1 MDKKSNSNERKKYME
16 PLVRE
21 LIVIPA
27 TKDMYIFGN
36 KNRQLRVASYSRVST
51 DFEEQLTSFHAQKSY
66 YTDLIMRTPEWKL
79 AGTYADEGI
88 SGASAEKRPD
98 FMKMIRHCKKGKI
111 DLIIT
116 KSISRFARNTLD
128 SIKYVRKLKAMGVG
142 VLFEKENI
150 NTLEENSEVIL
161 TILSSLAQEELNSL
175 SLNVKMGKRMAMQEG
190 RAKFRYNNCY
200 AYRKGADGEP
210 EIIPEEAEIIKLIYK
225 LYLNGRGVTTIVS
238 ELNEKK
244 ISSHSKDGIWRTSTI
259 QSILENERYCGDM
272 LLQKTFI
279 TDPISKKVR
288 KNNGELPKYLI
299 RNNHPAIISR
309 ETYEEVQT
317 EKARRASKKKISEKS
332 VTQQSRYSGLYA
344 LNEILICGE
353 CLTPYRRVVWT
364 NPKTKA
370 KKAVWRCINRIDNGT
385 KYCKDS
391 ISVDETNLH
400 TAIMDAINTTRGSR
414 QQVIPY
420 FIEQLRKTYQELPTE
435 KLDIEQVEQRI
446 EELKTAT
453 MALIQESILGNSVG
467 ENESRLRAM
476 SDEIKA
482 LSDMIND
489 YKNRK
494 SETDIENKLSSLEE
508 TLYSEPDE
516 SNEYDDDLVRQLI
529 DTIKVMKNDKLII
542 TFKCG
547 ITYEQTLQRTMRR
560 SNAA

>member
-1 MDKKSNSNERKKYME
+1 METLERK
-16 PLVRE
+16 LV
-21 LIVIPA
+21 VIPA
-27 TKDMYIFGN
+27 TKDMYIFGSR
-36 KNRQLRVASYSRVST
+36 NRQLRVASYSRVST

-98 FMKMIRHCKKGKI
+98 FMKMIRHCKNGKI

-175 SLNVKMGKRMAMQEG
+175 SLNIKMGKRMAMQEG
-190 RAKFRYNNCY
+190 RAKFRYANCY
-200 AYRKGADGEP
+200 AYRKGTDGEP

-225 LYLNGRGVTTIVS
+225 LYLNGRGVTTIVG
-238 ELNEKK
+238 ELNDRK
-244 ISSHSKDGIWRTSTI
+244 IKSHAKDGLWRASTV

-272 LLQKTFI
+272 LLQKSFI
-279 TDPISKKVR
+279 VDPISKKSR

-299 RNNHPAIISR
+299 QNNHPAIVSR
-309 ETYEEVQT
+309 ETFEQAQA
-317 EKARRASKKKISEKS
+317 EKARRGSKKKVSKKS
-332 VTQQSRYSGLYA
+332 VTEQSRYSGLYA

-353 CLTPYRRVVWT
+353 CLTPYRRAVWT

-370 KKAVWRCINRIDNGT
+370 KKAVWRCISRLDYGT

-391 ISVDETNLH
+391 ISVDEESLH
-400 TAIMDAINTTRGSR
+400 SAIMEAINTTRGSR
-414 QQVIPY
+414 QQMIPY
-420 FIEQLRKTYQELPTE
+420 FIEQLKQSYQDHKTD
-435 KLDIEQVEQRI
+435 KLDMEQIEQRI
-446 EELKTAT
+446 EELKTMT
-453 MALIQESILGNSVG
+453 MELVQESVLSNTVG
-467 ENESRLRAM
+467 ENESRLKAM
-476 SDEIKA
+476 SDEIKG
-482 LSDMIND
+482 LSNIITD
-489 YKNRK
+489 YRN
-494 SETDIENKLSSLEE
+494 SQDNTNIENKICELEY
-508 TLYSEPDE
+508 TLYSEPDQ
-516 SNEYDDDLVRQLI
+516 SDEYDDDLVRQLI
-529 DTIKVMKNDKLII
+529 DTIKVMENDTLLIN
-542 TFKCG
+542 FRCG
-547 ITYEQTLQRTMRR
+547 ITYEQPLKRNIRR